1 MESQDSTSGKPAQ
14 EPCGGV
20 GVGVGGKS
28 VAPKFMATWNQQ
40 IGPYLEMQSFAG
52 VIIKI
57 QSYWV
62 WRIPNPMTG
71 VLLRRRG
78 RDAEKHRHSG
88 KEAT

>member
-1 MESQDSTSGKPAQ
+1 MNQLKNLVA
-14 EPCGGV
+14 GGGCV
-20 GVGVGGKS
+20 KS
-28 VAPKFMATWNQQ
+28 VAPEFMATWNQQ

-62 WRIPNPMTG
+62 WWIPNPMTG

-78 RDAEKHRHSG
+78 RDTEKHRHSG